1 VSGGDDIKELS
12 ETVQRLQD
20 EVRHLRDRIEIRD
33 VSMRLARGDDRLDK
47 DILFTAYADDAI
59 DDHLGFCGSRE
70 EFFEWIWDSHPRGMV
85 TSLHH
90 TTNQSC
96 EIDGDTATTET
107 YWLFTGPNK
116 DGSNSISFGRYLDRL
131 ERRPEG
137 WRIVFRYATI
147 DGVSVLEGQEIPFQ
161 WAPGR
166 FTNGVPSQTRDDP
179 SYRRPLVNLRERFVP
194 PDGGDYLSVRDLAAY
209 GRGPHPQGTATG
221 RDGGGDVSLAEAG
234 ASR

>member
-1 VSGGDDIKELS
+1 MTDESSCGRAEIANLV
-12 ETVQRLQD
+12 ETVRRLTE
-20 EVRHLRDRIEIRD
+20 EVRYLRDRTEIRD
-33 VSMRLARGDDRLDK
+33 VSMRLARGDDRLDR

-70 EFFEWIWDSHPRGMV
+70 EFFEWISDSHPRGMV

-90 TTNQSC
+90 TTNQTC
-96 EIDGDTATTET
+96 EIDGDRATTET

-116 DGSNSISFGRYLDRL
+116 DGTNSISFGRYLDRL
-131 ERRPEG
+131 ERRAEG

-161 WAPGR
+161 WAPDR
-166 FTNGVPSQTRDDP
+166 FANGVPSQTREDP
-179 SYRRPLVNLRERFVP
+179 SYRRPFVNQRERFVP

-209 GRGPHPQGTATG
+209 RRAAP
-221 RDGGGDVSLAEAG
+221 
-234 ASR
+234 